1 MVMCLQNLNPCNL
14 ATQPTSDVMLVTFPS
29 LACGK
34 NIVGIGIDWWFLVN
48 VAAFLSES
56 SYEYAFL
63 VALLKN
69 CIVTKPQ

>member
-34 NIVGIGIDWWFLVN
+34 NIVGIGIEILQRFYQNLHHLWICLFGGS
-48 VAAFLSES
+48 FK
-56 SYEYAFL
+56 
-63 VALLKN
+63 KN